1 MQQERLYLQPSLTLS
16 DVAERLHTNKT
27 YVSKMV
33 NQTYKMGFPEL
44 LNILRV
50 DYAQRYIRSHPDAWQ
65 EEIAKACG
73 FLSASSFNSTF
84 KRISGFTPKVWT
96 ARKDSIAGR

>member
-1 MQQERLYLQPSLTLS
+1 M
-16 DVAERLHTNKT
+16 DVADRLHTN
-27 YVSKMV
+27 Y
-33 NQTYKMGFPEL
+33 NLGFPEL

-50 DYAQRYIRSHPDAWQ
+50 DYAEQYIRAHTDANQ

-84 KRISGFTPKVWT
+84 KRITGYTPKVWA
-96 ARKDSIAGR
+96 ARGSR

>member
-44 LNILRV
+44 LNIPCVSIMRSATSAPIPTLR
-50 DYAQRYIRSHPDAWQ
+50 RKRSPRRA
-65 EEIAKACG
+65 A
-73 FLSASSFNSTF
+73 F
-84 KRISGFTPKVWT
+84 
-96 ARKDSIAGR
+96 